1 MALPPSAPLYVN
13 VFGKTGEIGD
23 FVRNFDFSKIN
34 PTGSNSNEFLH
45 IDLAPSFGKLNKES
59 LRELDDH
66 LKIMIAGN
74 LKSLGNQPDKSW
86 DAVLGNMM
94 HNPLLDPRDGGPG
107 VLRADKF
114 KGSANGF
121 KFDGSPDASIVRE
134 VQAWF
139 KNLISDDDVLNSTRI
154 DVEVLAKIVAQIGAI
169 LDNFEN
175 FFAKGEYHEQALM
188 DIRVLRFPDVD
199 QPYFKIYRIK
209 LAAWSDS
216 SHNLIH
222 QEDTS
227 GITGEFNSRV
237 FRPHAYVIQQL
248 NSATFQKAVATADSL
263 FDE

>member
-1 MALPPSAPLYVN
+1 MALPSSAPLYKD

-23 FVRNFDFSKIN
+23 LVQNFDFSKIN
-34 PTGSNSNEFLH
+34 PTESNSNGFLQ

-59 LRELDDH
+59 LRELDDQ

-74 LKSLGNQPDKSW
+74 LKSLGQQPDKSW

-94 HNPLLDPRDGGPG
+94 YNPLLDPRNQ
-107 VLRADKF
+107 VVSRADKF
-114 KGSANGF
+114 KGSVNGF
-121 KFDGSPDASIVRE
+121 KFNGSPDASIVRE

-139 KNLISDDDVLNSTRI
+139 KDLISDDDVLNSTKI

-169 LDNFEN
+169 LDNFEK
-175 FFAKGEYHEQALM
+175 FFAKDEYHEQALI
-188 DIRVLRFPDVD
+188 DIGVLRFPDVD
-199 QPYFKIYRIK
+199 QPYFKVYRIK

-216 SHNLIH
+216 SRILIH

-248 NSATFQKAVATADSL
+248 NSATFQKAAATADAL
-263 FDE
+263 FDD

>member
-107 VLRADKF
+107 VFRADKF
-114 KGSANGF
+114 KGSVNGF

-134 VQAWF
+134 
-139 KNLISDDDVLNSTRI
+139 
-154 DVEVLAKIVAQIGAI
+154 IVAQIGAI

-175 FFAKGEYHEQALM
+175 FFAKSEYHEQALI

-216 SHNLIH
+216 SRNLIH